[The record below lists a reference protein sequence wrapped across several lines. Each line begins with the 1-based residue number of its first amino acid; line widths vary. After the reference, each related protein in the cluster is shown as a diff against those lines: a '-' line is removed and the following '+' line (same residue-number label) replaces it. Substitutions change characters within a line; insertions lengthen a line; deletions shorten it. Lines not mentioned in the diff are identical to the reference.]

1 MPVRAGCRPD
11 TQTLPGTG
19 LEHLWQHAA
28 LQHLER
34 IGIPEPQRFVGRH
47 RVDNRFAQTAAWLR
61 LNLSDQITKRLD
73 ALLFHQLVQ
82 AAGYQILLVA
92 AQQDAACLFKK
103 YPELLEIQID

>member
-1 MPVRAGCRPD
+1 MTSHPVAAAGNP
-11 TQTLPGTG
+11 PVKP
-19 LEHLWQHAA
+19 HLV
-28 LQHLER
+28 
-34 IGIPEPQRFVGRH
+34 I
-47 RVDNRFAQTAAWLR
+47 FAQTAAWLR